1 MAAVTKLANKKTS
14 WESSEQY
21 NIGLDFDIFKRVSAT
36 IDYYIKNTT
45 DILMQ
50 VPVSG
55 TLGMSTVP
63 YQNAGKMQNRGL
75 EMLVRMS

>member
-36 IDYYIKNTT
+36 IDYYIKNS
-45 DILMQ
+45 DELLLEK
-50 VPVSG
+50 P
-55 TLGMSTVP
+55 L
-63 YQNAGKMQNRGL
+63 AGSRVGHNY
-75 EMLVRMS
+75 V